1 MAKYVNLFLEEG
13 NEQLAEMSRGL
24 LTLEK
29 DPASADSIDLIF
41 RMAHSIK
48 SMAASLGFDSISE
61 VAHRLED
68 RMQSIRSDGRVSSGD
83 LSLLF
88 RGLEAMERMVAHVR
102 EHGEPPPVDESLVEA
117 LRAEPGAPPDGAD
130 PNPKK
135 ALT

>member
-1 MAKYVNLFLEEG
+1 VNLFLEEG

>member
-13 NEQLAEMSRGL
+13 TEHLAEMSRGL
-24 LTLEK
+24 LALEK

-68 RMQSIRSDGRVSSGD
+68 RMQTIRAEGRVGSTD

-88 RGLEAMERMVAHVR
+88 RGLEAMERMVGHVR
-102 EHGEPPPVDESLVEA
+102 EHGEPPPVDESLVAE
-117 LRAEPGAPPDGAD
+117 LRAAPASASDVGE

-135 ALT
+135 VQS